1 MSRQDCILLVESD
14 VLVRHALAEY
24 LRECGYKVAE
34 ALNAAE
40 ARQFLAESETDV
52 DIVIADVTQ
61 TADNGFVLASWL
73 RETKPDIQ
81 VVLAGTV
88 KKTVERAGEIC
99 EEGPAITKP
108 YSHQFVLDHIRQLL
122 AARQRNKADK

>member
-1 MSRQDCILLVESD
+1 MSTQECILLVESE

-40 ARQFLAESETDV
+40 ARQFLAESETTV

-61 TADNGFVLASWL
+61 TADNGFMLASWI
-73 RETKPDIQ
+73 RETKPEIA
-81 VVLAGTV
+81 VVLAGTL
-88 KKTVERAGEIC
+88 KKTVEKAGDIC

-108 YSHQFVLDHIRQLL
+108 YSHQFVLEHIRQLL
-122 AARQRNKADK
+122 AARKRNNPDK

>member
-40 ARQFLAESETDV
+40 ARQFLAESATDV

-122 AARQRNKADK
+122 AARQRNKAGK